1 MPIEDIKPTESEL
14 EGGIPFT
21 PKERLG
27 EVVAEILLKCQ
38 EEWKER
44 VLSHLSDE
52 EIQELLKED
61 DDLFQNPISFAKTAE
76 YELFLRKSLRRA
88 KEVGADIY
96 CCMHDCAKKDCP
108 TNHWDDE

>member
-1 MPIEDIKPTESEL
+1 MSIEDIKQTESEL
-14 EGGIPFT
+14 EGDFIFT

-44 VLSHLSDE
+44 VLAHLSNE

-61 DDLFQNPISFAKTAE
+61 DDLFQKPISFAETAKH
-76 YELFLRKSLRRA
+76 ELSIRKSFKRA
-88 KEVGADIY
+88 IEVGVNNY